1 MTELLIWNHWL
12 NTWIISIDPC
22 FDLSKTIQSDKIT
35 WAVEIIN
42 KHLIKILESWNWH
55 ILDTIAEFEEI
66 LAIKEAIQN
75 NDDFSEALM
84 SLINELSIDYIDKYI
99 LETLRDK
106 NLENLLQ
113 FQDIVDN
120 NFNNDFIKKNFIKR
134 GYDKFDKDGV
144 LCVI

>member
-1 MTELLIWNHWL
+1 
-12 NTWIISIDPC
+12 
-22 FDLSKTIQSDKIT
+22 
-35 WAVEIIN
+35 
-42 KHLIKILESWNWH
+42 
-55 ILDTIAEFEEI
+55 
-66 LAIKEAIQN
+66 
-75 NDDFSEALM
+75 M